1 MAGVGAE
8 RLIIDDG
15 QCFACGPN
23 NERGLQ
29 LDFVPLGGDGAQTTV
44 TLASHL
50 QGYREIAHGGIVM
63 MLLDEVMAH
72 ACRCINEKA
81 MTASVDVRF
90 RAPVPLGKLLVVRGR
105 YKERRRKFL
114 YLEGTVSLADTVLAS
129 AEGTFV
135 SLGPLVGES
144 SAVMERAQQHRAVAR
159 ASLRAR
165 TGGPARK
172 ASGGRAGWA
181 GAPSK

>member
-15 QCFACGPN
+15 RCFACGPH
-23 NERGLQ
+23 NEHGLQ
-29 LDFVPLGGDGAQTTV
+29 LDFLPDGDDGAQATV

-72 ACRCINEKA
+72 ACRFINEKA
-81 MTASVDVRF
+81 MTAAVDVRF
-90 RAPVPLGKLLVVRGR
+90 RAPVPLGKVLTVRGR
-105 YKERRRKFL
+105 FKERRRKFL
-114 YLEGTVSLADTVLAS
+114 YLEGTVSLDDTVLAT

-135 SLGPLVGES
+135 SLGPL
-144 SAVMERAQQHRAVAR
+144 HVA
-159 ASLRAR
+159 
-165 TGGPARK
+165 
-172 ASGGRAGWA
+172 GR
-181 GAPSK
+181 